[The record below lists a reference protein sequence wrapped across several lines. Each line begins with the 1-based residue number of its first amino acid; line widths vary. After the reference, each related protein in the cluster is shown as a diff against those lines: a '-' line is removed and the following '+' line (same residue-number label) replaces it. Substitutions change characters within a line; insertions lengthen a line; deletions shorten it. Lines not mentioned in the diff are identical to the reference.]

1 MNKILPICT
10 CLAVLL
16 ASCTQFS
23 ARLSDMGKTYSGVDI
38 SSPGVVYRVADRYYV
53 QGVQAE
59 FEHHSP
65 LLIENIKDS
74 GGGYRRIPG
83 TEGAVL
89 YHEMEQGD
97 SGHYYLAEHASWQT
111 DLPGKAAR
119 IIFSPSTVL
128 PVGAC
133 VEQSH
138 TTARA
143 LYAYPL
149 AAVAFVGV
157 DVPGALLYTAWGILM
172 IPYELTKTWVD

>member
-1 MNKILPICT
+1 MNKILTICS

-16 ASCTQFS
+16 ASCT
-23 ARLSDMGKTYSGVDI
+23 
-38 SSPGVVYRVADRYYV
+38 
-53 QGVQAE
+53 VQAE

-172 IPYELTKTWVD
+172 IPYDLTKTWVD